1 MSDVGPARS
10 QPGSDYQTDPSSSE
24 ALSQSQES
32 DCFLKLQTCL
42 NMANMDEADDLFDG
56 SDLRDLETLLQEKE
70 HSLEKAIVSAHCLK
84 FITKSSDK
92 APAISFSR
100 SPAFKHFMDLVA
112 IYGKDEQFRSF
123 AIQTIRNLGEIPDVI
138 PCMGEHSD
146 TIAALSSDLSAIFK
160 VHSSPKAEHVPPP
173 QEESTFAVPVRTSQ
187 GLPNT
192 NLRVTVPRT
201 SISSTSSGRSSINS
215 RLSHFDS
222 PLITPSRKSAPQLST
237 PTALSTPSGHSD
249 TSSKQGEG
257 SPVSTPVPS
266 SEGGKHARTE
276 SGDVMTDADF
286 LSMMVGGEEGAFEF
300 PSTSVDGP
308 PPTVS
313 QTPGTP
319 SLSRS
324 ASRDALPEEPAKR
337 SKPSDGSDS
346 IVSTRERRAS
356 TPSHHSSTSS
366 KFDSSSLLEYQMN
379 LPPVR
384 LSVNSDPGLLAVS
397 QQLTATAAELEEEQ
411 KKLAEQIN
419 ENSALKD
426 SVDQLNTVKQ
436 ALETRLQRG
445 AEQLRDLEER
455 LRASEARA
463 TESDTALQST
473 TVEFRARAELAATES
488 ARTMEQLKNAKQ
500 QLEIESKDA
509 RESKSKFAELRASH
523 LKLIKAHEEA
533 TLDLQKKSTEFE
545 KLQQQATNQLDEA
558 GKLYHA
564 KTMLLKTTVRDLKEA
579 KAALQSCRLELDN
592 SVSDLKS
599 QTALKTQFQTRVQT
613 LDADCT
619 KLENSKASLQLKLK
633 DLSAK
638 FDSTEKEL
646 RSTTQMKQS
655 FMNQLIEKKE
665 ELQHVQEK
673 LQKERGQI
681 SQQEQMMS
689 EFSELQKQAGLL
701 KTRLFD
707 ESEAN
712 SNLRQEFE
720 RCRSENRE
728 LLSYVDQLLKE
739 LGK

>member
-1 MSDVGPARS
+1 MSSDPRSDDTDSTGPATSPELGHTTAMDVDKAGETPKKVAASTEVTDLKTSGAGQLFAEMNVSKAMSDVSENCAPFGPEDVTMSDVGPARS

-266 SEGGKHARTE
+266 SEG
-276 SGDVMTDADF
+276 
-286 LSMMVGGEEGAFEF
+286 
-300 PSTSVDGP
+300 
-308 PPTVS
+308 
-313 QTPGTP
+313 
-319 SLSRS
+319 
-324 ASRDALPEEPAKR
+324 
-337 SKPSDGSDS
+337 
-346 IVSTRERRAS
+346 
-356 TPSHHSSTSS
+356 
-366 KFDSSSLLEYQMN
+366 
-379 LPPVR
+379 
-384 LSVNSDPGLLAVS
+384 
-397 QQLTATAAELEEEQ
+397 
-411 KKLAEQIN
+411 
-419 ENSALKD
+419 
-426 SVDQLNTVKQ
+426 
-436 ALETRLQRG
+436 
-445 AEQLRDLEER
+445 
-455 LRASEARA
+455 
-463 TESDTALQST
+463 
-473 TVEFRARAELAATES
+473 
-488 ARTMEQLKNAKQ
+488 
-500 QLEIESKDA
+500 
-509 RESKSKFAELRASH
+509 
-523 LKLIKAHEEA
+523 
-533 TLDLQKKSTEFE
+533 
-545 KLQQQATNQLDEA
+545 
-558 GKLYHA
+558 
-564 KTMLLKTTVRDLKEA
+564 
-579 KAALQSCRLELDN
+579 
-592 SVSDLKS
+592 
-599 QTALKTQFQTRVQT
+599 
-613 LDADCT
+613 
-619 KLENSKASLQLKLK
+619 
-633 DLSAK
+633 
-638 FDSTEKEL
+638 
-646 RSTTQMKQS
+646 
-655 FMNQLIEKKE
+655 
-665 ELQHVQEK
+665 
-673 LQKERGQI
+673 
-681 SQQEQMMS
+681 
-689 EFSELQKQAGLL
+689 
-701 KTRLFD
+701 
-707 ESEAN
+707 
-712 SNLRQEFE
+712 
-720 RCRSENRE
+720 
-728 LLSYVDQLLKE
+728 
-739 LGK
+739 